1 MSIYPVILSGGSRTR
16 LWPTSRNSYLKQFL
30 PLLQGVS
37 PFQATLE
44 RLNGMEDAQS
54 PIIVGNQE
62 HRFLLQ
68 DQLKAKEDDI
78 VRLEGSYHRV

>member
-1 MSIYPVILSGGSRTR
+1 
-16 LWPTSRNSYLKQFL
+16 
-30 PLLQGVS
+30 VS

-54 PIIVGNQE
+54 PIIVANQE

-78 VRLEGSYHRV
+78 GRLEGSYHRV